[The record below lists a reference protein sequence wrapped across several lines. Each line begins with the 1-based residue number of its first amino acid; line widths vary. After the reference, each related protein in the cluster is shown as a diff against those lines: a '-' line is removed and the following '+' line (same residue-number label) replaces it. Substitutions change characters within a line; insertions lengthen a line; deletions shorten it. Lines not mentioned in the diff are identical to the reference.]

1 MKEKK
6 ISQRDIIALKLEDK
20 RIKNEEN
27 LTFKPNLTS
36 KTVSNGNNL
45 KSASTADIGGD
56 SRFDRL
62 YKDAMKRQQV
72 SDSKPVDDNL
82 SFKPKISARA
92 SSRGRAQSPLAVSDR
107 LYNSASSKS
116 IAPPPPSN
124 PEETFKPK
132 ISKRAGSVDRSKT
145 LDVNDRLY
153 QMNKD
158 HLDRL
163 EKLRQSVLEQT
174 SVECT
179 FAPKVRASSSSKS
192 RPSSSQ
198 QVCGYC

>member
-1 MKEKK
+1 
-6 ISQRDIIALKLEDK
+6 
-20 RIKNEEN
+20 
-27 LTFKPNLTS
+27 
-36 KTVSNGNNL
+36 
-45 KSASTADIGGD
+45 
-56 SRFDRL
+56 
-62 YKDAMKRQQV
+62 MKRQQGFET
-72 SDSKPVDDNL
+72 KADDTL
-82 SFKPKISARA
+82 SFTPKISARA

-116 IAPPPPSN
+116 IAPPSN

-158 HLDRL
+158 QLDRL

-192 RPSSSQ
+192 RSSSSQ
-198 QVCGYC
+198 QVCSYYYSGLNYSVVYVYSMV